1 MRVIFRFFIM
11 LTLLLPLVALG
22 KSASTDPAVDVGIY
36 INRINSLS
44 YKEGTF
50 NVDMTVWFRW
60 KNSEIHP
67 DKTFALKGA
76 TINARRDEY
85 SGVVSGTDLHW
96 AGIDLVATVHNAFNV
111 RQFPFDSQKLL
122 IQIEEI
128 EQGADVIQYRLDAD
142 NVKLNKNLE
151 ISGWKVVGDQAN
163 VTERKYE
170 TNFGYVGRGGD
181 QGFTSS
187 QLNYEIQLERT
198 SPMAGVKLIIAPVV
212 AILILLLTSLLPTT
226 QSARFGVGTTVI
238 FALVSSHYLVLT
250 QIPETNYVTIAEQIV
265 IFGLLQS
272 LVYFIVNV
280 YAFNAQDRGDATLH
294 RKLDKILA
302 SFLGATDVI
311 FTGYLFTAIL

>member
-1 MRVIFRFFIM
+1 MF
-11 LTLLLPLVALG
+11 LLPVLAMG
-22 KSASTDPAVDVGIY
+22 KGASSDPAVDVGIY

-60 KNSEIHP
+60 KNSQIHP

-85 SGVVSGTDLHW
+85 SGAVSGTDTQW
-96 AGIDLVATVHNAFNV
+96 AGVDLVATVHNAFNV

-128 EQGADVIQYRLDAD
+128 EQGTDVIQYRLDAD
-142 NVKLNKNLE
+142 NITLNKNLE
-151 ISGWKVVGDQAN
+151 ISGWKVVGDQA
-163 VTERKYE
+163 VVAERRYE
-170 TNFGYVGRGGD
+170 TNFGYVGKAD
-181 QGFTSS
+181 AQTFTSS
-187 QLNYEIQLERT
+187 QLNYEIQLERI
-198 SPMAGVKLIIAPVV
+198 SPMSGLKLIIAPVV

-272 LVYFIVNV
+272 LVYFIVTV
-280 YAFNAQDRGDATLH
+280 YAFNAHSRGDVPFH
-294 RKLDKILA
+294 QKLDKLLA
-302 SFLGATDVI
+302 AFLGLTDMV
-311 FTGYLFTAIL
+311 FAGYLLTVIL